1 MTAEAPAL
9 STCATLKPR
18 AISTKPPNR
27 TTFCTSVLGTYMSE
41 RVGSDHDRSA
51 AGEVAAT
58 ALAGVRAT
66 SEARPNWKILSDP
79 DGSLPSSPWWCE
91 WPTWPRAGMSQWWAL
106 ADSTGEA
113 TMASTR
119 RAGEADALPSAVS
132 VLIYS
137 RLFRISTR
145 DGGDGDG
152 GGAGGYGKRQ

>member
-1 MTAEAPAL
+1 MAKGRDEP
-9 STCATLKPR
+9 
-18 AISTKPPNR
+18 
-27 TTFCTSVLGTYMSE
+27 V
-41 RVGSDHDRSA
+41 V
-51 AGEVAAT
+51 
-58 ALAGVRAT
+58 
-66 SEARPNWKILSDP
+66 
-79 DGSLPSSPWWCE
+79 
-91 WPTWPRAGMSQWWAL
+91 AL

-113 TMASTR
+113 TMASTW